1 MEMDVVVAE
10 ALEEEVEVQGHPGNL
25 ESQFHNKLQM
35 FWTKHGEQ
43 CQKSQVSVKKSMTKQ

>member
-35 FWTKHGEQ
+35 Y
-43 CQKSQVSVKKSMTKQ
+43 